1 MSVLIKQPLIR
12 LWLYLSFSTA
22 VLLSPTLFHW
32 LGYGLLFIFIALIEN
47 VSIIRIIRSLRSF
60 FFFLPVMI
68 GFYFIISIIMT
79 QSTLF
84 QIFVEIGTAMIKF
97 ILVMA
102 IMNMYTIGSG
112 TGSVFQA
119 LRSIWVQFNKPWRK
133 VEDWFLFM
141 EMTLRFYP
149 SLQRDWSRWQGI
161 HKALGLNI
169 EKGRIQRWKET
180 ARQLP
185 GMIMIHLHR
194 ADDIACAMTLR
205 GYGRQIPRGVA
216 QPIPF
221 TKAHFFILLIISFI
235 FVTLHNI
242 AQI

>member
-1 MSVLIKQPLIR
+1 MSTFIKQPLIR
-12 LWLYLSFSTA
+12 LWLYLSFSTS

-47 VSIIRIIRSLRSF
+47 VSIIRIIKSLRSF

-68 GFYFIISIIMT
+68 SFYFIISIIMT

-102 IMNMYTIGSG
+102 IMNMYNIGSG

-119 LRSIWVQFNKPWRK
+119 LRSIWVQFNKPGRK

-149 SLQRDWSRWQGI
+149 SLQRDWNRWQGI
-161 HKALGLNI
+161 HKALGLNVK
-169 EKGRIQRWKET
+169 KGRIQRWKET
-180 ARQLP
+180 AGQLP

-194 ADDIACAMTLR
+194 ADDIACAMILR

-216 QPIPF
+216 HPIPF
-221 TKAHFFILLIISFI
+221 TKAHFFILLIISFVFI
-235 FVTLHNI
+235 TLHNI